1 MIPPI
6 FFNVT
11 IATQLFSFALTR
23 EVMIARLK
31 ETEIEM
37 EMPWKEMP
45 SDIPSL
51 VDLVGETWSN
61 TSLVELL

>member
-23 EVMIARLK
+23 EVMIGRLK

-37 EMPWKEMP
+37 EMPWKCNGNAIGYPIFSRFSRRNMEQH
-45 SDIPSL
+45 
-51 VDLVGETWSN
+51 VTC
-61 TSLVELL
+61 